1 MDKAKLDRM
10 WEYHKEAS
18 SAVLDVLVRMKDDP
32 EVDPDSFLA
41 NVLFLIKVLVD
52 AVKDNGVPKYLIV
65 DATGLSSNEEE
76 LHAESMEVPATN

>member
-10 WEYHKEAS
+10 WEYHKEAL
-18 SAVLDVLVRMKDDP
+18 SAVQDVLVRMKDDP
-32 EVDPDSFLA
+32 EVDSDSFLT
-41 NVLFLIKVLVD
+41 NVLVLIKVLVD
-52 AVKDNGVPKYLIV
+52 VVESVGVPKYLIV